1 MESDMQKGTH
11 GAPAS
16 GAEPA
21 RKLGELKRLLIERAR
36 LRAEL
41 ETVEAALSYHLKVL
55 AESVP

>member
-1 MESDMQKGTH
+1 
-11 GAPAS
+11 
-16 GAEPA
+16 
-21 RKLGELKRLLIERAR
+21 LLLERAR

>member
-1 MESDMQKGTH
+1 MESDMSQRTH

-41 ETVEAALSYHLKVL
+41 ETVEAALAYHLKVL